1 MMIFTRGA
9 TYEVY
14 NAGGRKQWAPK
25 RILRS
30 CYLLLRFGIRFWW
43 VSQPAL
49 TAASQ
54 TRTKRIAYWEN
65 TSTIFFFL
73 FFFHSASGLSF
84 SSYPCYTLWSLP
96 GGSANGTVPWEP
108 TVGIY
113 WMRGKNISLTSMADG
128 LSTVHPLHKAI
139 GKFLENIIIL
149 HGMKGEL
156 CSSLLPRLYDKTQH
170 NISTH
175 HMWNKTWACILQL
188 LKVRCICLD
197 IWWQIKRT

>member
-1 MMIFTRGA
+1 MKSTTREEENNELQKEFYA
-9 TYEVY
+9 LAIY
-14 NAGGRKQWAPK
+14 
-25 RILRS
+25 S
-30 CYLLLRFGIRFWW
+30 CALVLGSDGFLSRHLLLQVRREPRGLLTERTPQRF
-43 VSQPAL
+43 
-49 TAASQ
+49 
-54 TRTKRIAYWEN
+54 
-65 TSTIFFFL
+65 FFFL